1 MNTRLLLTAAAGAIA
16 LGGVTVSFDAR
27 ETALAEASS
36 GAPFLHPL
44 LMARS
49 SCGDGG
55 DALAARRAFFIRAAS
70 AYART
75 TEGMNARDDALGDA
89 PGGSSLG
96 AIGYDIATAVPEAQA
111 MFNQGL
117 AFAYGFNHQAAV
129 EAFRRAQAADPAC
142 AMCYWGEAFALGP
155 NINAPMFPDAAAPAF
170 AALEKA
176 QALSPGAGEKE
187 RGLIDAL
194 AARYAAEPPADRAG
208 LDNAFAD
215 AMDALARQYPEDDF
229 IAALAAEANMD
240 TQPWNYWDD
249 NGRVPRGRTA
259 RTVSL
264 LEGVLAR
271 TPDHPAAIHLYIHIT
286 EASQNPYRAA
296 DHADRLAALA
306 PGLGH
311 LVHMPSH
318 TYYRIGRF
326 KQSLDHNIKAIAADE
341 AFLESSE
348 ASILY
353 EYGYY
358 THNIHFAMTS
368 ALMAG
373 DAETALA
380 MAHKLDRKL
389 PIDMA
394 AAAPWVQPI
403 KAAPYYAMATFAAP
417 EAVLDL
423 EDPGD
428 ALPFLRGAWRYARGE
443 AFARLG
449 DAQAAM
455 REAEAISEL
464 AAEADMN
471 DLTGGGVPALDIL
484 NIARL
489 TVIARAAAARRDYAG
504 AVEAME
510 EAVALQS
517 AIAYT
522 EPPYWYYPAKQ
533 TLAAMVLQTGD
544 AERAEQ
550 LFIEALAES
559 PNNAW
564 VLHGLSET
572 YKAQND
578 RSGAKYARAL
588 FRDAWLGGKRDAPS
602 LARL

>member
-1 MNTRLLLTAAAGAIA
+1 MKTKLLLTAAAGAIA
-16 LGGVTVSFDAR
+16 LGGVAVSVQPAQ
-27 ETALAEASS
+27 ETAS
-36 GAPFLHPL
+36 GAPFLPPL
-44 LMARS
+44 LTARAA
-49 SCGDGG
+49 CGEKTDE
-55 DALAARRAFFIRAAS
+55 LAARRAFFIRAAS
-70 AYART
+70 AYAQSH
-75 TEGMNARDDALGDA
+75 DA
-89 PGGSSLG
+89 PQSDASTPWPSFGV
-96 AIGYDIATAVPEAQA
+96 IRYDVKTENPEAQA
-111 MFNQGL
+111 MFDQGL
-117 AFAYGFNHQAAV
+117 AFTYGFNHQEAV
-129 EAFRRAQAADPAC
+129 KSFRLAQAADPDC

-155 NINAPMFPDAAAPAF
+155 NINAPMFPDAVAPAW
-170 AALEKA
+170 AAIENA
-176 QALSPGAGEKE
+176 QRLSDGAGEKE
-187 RGLIDAL
+187 RALIAAL
-194 AARYAAEPPADRAG
+194 AARYAAEPPEDRSG

-215 AMDALARQYPEDDF
+215 AMDAVALQYPEDDF

-240 TQPWNYWDD
+240 TQAWDYWDD
-249 NGRVPRGRTA
+249 NGRTPKGRTA
-259 RTVSL
+259 RTISL

-271 TPDHPAAIHLYIHIT
+271 NPDHPAAIHLYIHIT

-296 DHADRLAALA
+296 AHADRLAGLA
-306 PGLGH
+306 PNLGH

-326 KQSLDHNIKAIAADE
+326 KQSLDHNIEAVAADE
-341 AFLESSE
+341 AYLDKAD

-368 ALMAG
+368 AQMAG
-373 DAETALA
+373 DAGTALA
-380 MAHKLDRKL
+380 MAQKLDEKL

-403 KAAPYYAMATFAAP
+403 KAAPYYAMAQFSDPQT
-417 EAVLDL
+417 VLAL

-455 REAEAISEL
+455 GEVGAISML
-464 AAEADMN
+464 IAKADMS

-489 TVIARAAAARRDYAG
+489 TVIARASAAQGDHSAAI
-504 AVEAME
+504 EAME
-510 EAVALQS
+510 DAVALQS

-533 TLAAMVLQTGD
+533 TLAAMVLRTGD

-564 VLHGLSET
+564 VLHGLVET
-572 YKAQND
+572 YRAQND
-578 RSGAKYARAL
+578 KNGAKYAGAL
-588 FRDAWLGGKRDAPS
+588 FKDAWLGGKRVKPALS
-602 LARL
+602 RL